1 MVANNFNAKFGKLN
15 GANRNSN
22 IQTFI
27 FTGEFN
33 VFKNIFSQHSFVFK
47 ISSYGR
53 CLQNVC
59 AMMKC

>member
-1 MVANNFNAKFGKLN
+1 MVANKFNAKFGKLN

-33 VFKNIFSQHSFVFK
+33 VFKKHI
-47 ISSYGR
+47 
-53 CLQNVC
+53 
-59 AMMKC
+59 